1 MPTYEYECTKCAH
14 LFEVFQQMTEEPRKR
29 CPECRGKVI
38 RLISGG
44 SGFLFKGNGFYTT
57 DYRSDSYKKAASA
70 DKPSSTKKD
79 AAATPAK
86 TSKETKNS
94 STSASDA

>member
-14 LFEVFQQMTEEPRKR
+14 HFELVQSMTDKPRSR

-44 SGFLFKGNGFYTT
+44 VGISFKGSGYYVN
-57 DYRSDSYKKAASA
+57 DSR
-70 DKPSSTKKD
+70 
-79 AAATPAK
+79 
-86 TSKETKNS
+86 
-94 STSASDA
+94 STSSGSKCDGCPAAKDSDA